1 MTKYIRNNKFLL
13 AGKVL
18 DNSNS
23 LSKEKNTCFKEKYF
37 YDKNKENSEDNMP
50 LEISDAELLDMD
62 PELLLSLQKY
72 LKDRRAQHPQV
83 PLKEDATSALVANT
97 SSKTTISEG
106 TELVTIKS
114 WDISSAANATLDE
127 VEGPDGL
134 YIGSRVTQDGR
145 TYIARNWKITEQLK
159 KFILIAIDV
168 GFKKLWRTNHPMDS
182 YLLGNENY
190 LMGCHHIS
198 CSRTHNT
205 PWIFALG
212 AECFSNV
219 GGRQIIKEVTFNK
232 IHGDLIRELLEK
244 KGGKDMYLH
253 NGRIQPG
260 YFKIQ
265 RGGGRN
271 YTIHPDDFEA
281 VIKFISNSDN
291 E

>member
-1 MTKYIRNNKFLL
+1 MTKYIKNNQFLL

-134 YIGSRVTQDGR
+134 YLGSRVTQDGR

-168 GFKKLWRTNHPMDS
+168 GFQKLWRTNHPMDS

-198 CSRTHNT
+198 CSRTHDS
-205 PWIFALG
+205 PWVFALG
-212 AECFSNV
+212 AESLSNV
-219 GGRQIIKEVTFNK
+219 GGRQMIKEVTFNK
-232 IHGDLIRELLEK
+232 IYGDMIQRALSE
-244 KGGKDMYLH
+244 KGGRDMYLH

-260 YFKIQ
+260 HFKVQ

-271 YTIHPDDFEA
+271 FTIHPDDFETILPYLA
-281 VIKFISNSDN
+281 KSIT
-291 E
+291 